1 MLGLDVSIYIQASIS
16 IWQTLNGVENVLEM
30 KHWAT
35 MCDLRSQEAQETQ
48 VSTVPVSSGLAAR
61 RYCHCNLIEI
71 ADYWTITYIMRC
83 VHSTLASPPVIQLS
97 YFNLVQL
104 IPLLRDCYVPKAG
117 LSTLLVSV
125 SHPPIALCT
134 PQFVTAGWKS

>member
-48 VSTVPVSSGLAAR
+48 VSTMPVSSGLAAR

-83 VHSTLASPPVIQLS
+83 VDRTRPDSIRPHEVRPRVA
-97 YFNLVQL
+97 
-104 IPLLRDCYVPKAG
+104 RRRC
-117 LSTLLVSV
+117 
-125 SHPPIALCT
+125 
-134 PQFVTAGWKS
+134 